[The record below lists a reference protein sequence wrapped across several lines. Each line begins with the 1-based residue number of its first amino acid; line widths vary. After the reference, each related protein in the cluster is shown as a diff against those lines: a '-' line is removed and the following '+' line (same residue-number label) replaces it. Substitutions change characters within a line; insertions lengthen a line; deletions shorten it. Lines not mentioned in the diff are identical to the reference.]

1 MMDSKREQ
9 AMVGV
14 FVLVAIGLL
23 LVALFSISG
32 IFGRSGNEFHSFFPN
47 AAGINAGTRV
57 RYAGGPPIGR
67 VSAVKADPSGI
78 ARMEI
83 DFGVDPSVP
92 VKTDSAVKI
101 ASLSPL
107 GDNYLEIVPGTAG
120 AQRAQSGAELPSK
133 PYVGLDELE
142 AQFAQLT
149 PQAQQLLQNLNARV
163 VEMQET
169 LADVNDL
176 LNTRNRQH
184 IAQTLDNLNGMLA
197 ENRPTIKDTLNHV
210 NEASIKMAPL
220 LDDLKKTAG
229 QANDAISHL
238 DATLVEN
245 RPDLRAAVQKMH
257 ETLISAS
264 SLTDQLDRMLA
275 ADSEDIDEI
284 LENMRHVSENMKEF
298 TETIKQRPYTL
309 IRSSSPKPR
318 QPGQPEKDK

>member
-1 MMDSKREQ
+1 MEAKREQ

-23 LVALFSISG
+23 LTALFSISG
-32 IFGRSGNEFHSFFPN
+32 WFSRAGVEYLTYFPN
-47 AAGINAGTRV
+47 AGGLNAGTQV
-57 RYAGGPPIGR
+57 RYAGGPPVGR
-67 VSAVKADPSGI
+67 VISVKTDPSNI
-78 ARMEI
+78 TRMEI
-83 DFGVDPSVP
+83 RFGVDSNVP
-92 VKTDSAVKI
+92 VKTDSTAKI
-101 ASLSPL
+101 ASLSAL
-107 GDNYLEIVPGTAG
+107 GDNFLELLPGTPAAARAPAG
-120 AQRAQSGAELPSK
+120 SVLRSI
-133 PYVGLDELE
+133 PYVGIDELE
-142 AQFAQLT
+142 ASISSLT
-149 PQAQQLLQNLNARV
+149 PQAQTLLQNLNARI

-176 LNTRNRQH
+176 LDTTNRKR
-184 IAQTLDNLNGMLA
+184 IAQSLENLNGMLA

-220 LDDLKKTAG
+220 LDDLKKTTT

-264 SLTDQLDRMLA
+264 SLTDQLDHMLSS
-275 ADSEDIDEI
+275 DSEDIDEI
-284 LENMRHVSENMKEF
+284 LENMREVSENMKEF

-309 IRSSSPKPR
+309 IRSSGPKPR